1 MSRKILGLE
10 LLRGVCALLVACYHC
25 LSWSGIAELSSWSL
39 YAVYV
44 FFVISGAVLY
54 QNYHDAI
61 SLAPTEPH
69 QISVPQ
75 FLLKRFARLAPLM
88 WACVLIPA
96 TLHNTW
102 LPNRYFLNLSFL
114 FGFGTPGLTSSVT
127 GAWSIGIEFVLY
139 ALFPILITFARD
151 MRTIIATLIVF
162 LALRLTFVSFVLKG
176 ATLASA
182 WAVYT
187 QPAAFL
193 IFFFGGISIAKIMP
207 RVRVPHWI
215 LFLSGIA
222 LALVLFLYP
231 GADKELILQGTRG
244 FALTLA
250 SIAIVAA
257 FFWSPSFKP
266 AALVSQFFGDISYGL
281 YLLHPLVWAAL
292 PKYAG
297 PLPAA
302 TRIAL
307 TLAISAA
314 AAWLSLRFYERPA
327 RAWILRWAGIRA
339 SRRLPAAP
347 AEAT

>member
-25 LSWSGIAELSSWSL
+25 LSWSAVADLYSWGR
-39 YAVYV
+39 YGVYV

-54 QNYHDAI
+54 QNYHDTI

-69 QISVPQ
+69 QISIPQ
-75 FLLKRFARLAPLM
+75 FLLKRFARLAPLI
-88 WACVLIPA
+88 WACILIPA
-96 TLHNTW
+96 IIHNSW
-102 LPNRYFLNLSFL
+102 LPNRDFLNLSFL
-114 FGFGTPGLTSSVT
+114 FGFGTPGLTSLLT
-127 GAWSIGIEFVLY
+127 GGWSIGIEFVLY
-139 ALFPILITFARD
+139 ALFPVLITFARD
-151 MRTIIATLIVF
+151 VRTIVATLIVF
-162 LALRLTFVSFVLKG
+162 LALRLTFLSFVPRG
-176 ATLASA
+176 ASLTEA
-182 WAVYT
+182 WGVYT

-193 IFFFGGISIAKIMP
+193 IFFFGGISIARIMP
-207 RVRVPHWI
+207 TIRVAPWI

-231 GADKELILQGTRG
+231 GADAEAILHGTRG

-250 SIAIVAA
+250 SIAIVAG

-302 TRIAL
+302 SRIVL
-307 TLAISAA
+307 TLVISAA

-327 RAWILRWAGIRA
+327 RAWILRWAGARA
-339 SRRLPAAP
+339 SRRLPAVP
-347 AEAT
+347 AGVT